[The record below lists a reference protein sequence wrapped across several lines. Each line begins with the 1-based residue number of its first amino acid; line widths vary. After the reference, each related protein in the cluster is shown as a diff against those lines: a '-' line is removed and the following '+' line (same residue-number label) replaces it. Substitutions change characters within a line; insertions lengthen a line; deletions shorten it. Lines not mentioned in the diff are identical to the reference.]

1 MIKEQKEYSQDDTY
15 RKGDI
20 LYHPV
25 LKKEG
30 KIKKIDI
37 IARRHQKLYVN
48 FEDIGEKILIA
59 GIDNDSE

>member
-1 MIKEQKEYSQDDTY
+1 MIPEQKEYSQDATY

-30 KIKKIDI
+30 KIKKIEI
-37 IARRHQKLYVN
+37 IARHRQKLYVT
-48 FEDIGEKILIA
+48 FEDIGEKVLIA
-59 GIDNDSE
+59 GIENES